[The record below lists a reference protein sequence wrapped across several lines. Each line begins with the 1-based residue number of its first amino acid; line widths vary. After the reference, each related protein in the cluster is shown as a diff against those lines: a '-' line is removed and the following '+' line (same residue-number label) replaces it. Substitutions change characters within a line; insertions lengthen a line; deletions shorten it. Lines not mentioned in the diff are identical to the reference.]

1 MTKYVKRNSKFYKM
15 LGLCALLFRTPPR
28 RTSTL
33 ARLFF
38 RNNKA
43 PRTVSQNDDENY
55 LLRTKK
61 SKWFLFIK
69 YYKKSAKQNIIR
81 DFPIR
86 SPNGTQIIKITD
98 QTTRQILSKV
108 VKKVSHE
115 EPIFGNAKEMLSL
128 LKEYTGNPKIT
139 LRVVRRLAINDFYER
154 LWQNNH
160 ADSDDQNLKEFV
172 FSMGHTE
179 RTSKNVYLTEKDV
192 VKNMFDAVN
201 KNCQIRAPINLPR
214 RLFLPDVIPLI
225 EVSHTAYPSRH
236 S

>member
-1 MTKYVKRNSKFYKM
+1 MSETLSSEVGNTMYSKIRNHIKNDWQKYKYAKRNLKFYKM

-61 SKWFLFIK
+61 SKWLLFIK
-69 YYKKSAKQNIIR
+69 YYKKSAKHNIIR

-108 VKKVSHE
+108 VKKSHMTNL
-115 EPIFGNAKEMLSL
+115 FSEMR
-128 LKEYTGNPKIT
+128 KK
-139 LRVVRRLAINDFYER
+139 
-154 LWQNNH
+154 
-160 ADSDDQNLKEFV
+160 
-172 FSMGHTE
+172 
-179 RTSKNVYLTEKDV
+179 
-192 VKNMFDAVN
+192 
-201 KNCQIRAPINLPR
+201 C
-214 RLFLPDVIPLI
+214 
-225 EVSHTAYPSRH
+225 
-236 S
+236 